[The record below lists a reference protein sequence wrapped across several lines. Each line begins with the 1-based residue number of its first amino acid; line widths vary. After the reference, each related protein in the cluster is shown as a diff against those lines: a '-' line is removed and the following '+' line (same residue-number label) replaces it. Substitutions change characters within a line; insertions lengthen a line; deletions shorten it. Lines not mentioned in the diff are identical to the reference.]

1 MKQKSKQKPLF
12 FYVMLIGLLLGITA
26 CGASEPKEEEVVTVE
41 DNRVPVEVAH
51 VEKGKIDLVFVYS
64 GNLESVDD
72 INVFPEAAGK
82 IKELLV
88 EEGDVVKTG
97 DPIAI
102 IESDV
107 YEIQLKQAKA
117 NVKNAQLQLA
127 KMTLGSRPVEIATA
141 QAAVQLA
148 RAALEDVSKIDDNE
162 LTKAAANI
170 ARAQSALRKA
180 QSDYDK
186 IAWAGDVGE
195 TREAL
200 ALEEATIAYENA
212 LASYN
217 LDTTPGDARLAP
229 LMVQV
234 AQAELNLALTLQPF
248 REIDFAI
255 AKAGIE
261 QAEVGI
267 EMAQLQ
273 LDNTVIEAPFDGIVA
288 ELNIAKGSNVGP
300 QVPIAR
306 FVTQAVEVK
315 VNVEESRI
323 GLVKPGQFAAIRVP
337 AFPGKDFAA
346 VVTTIS
352 PVANKDTRTFSITVM
367 PQDDEGVLR
376 GGMFANVSLLID
388 EKDDTILT
396 PLTSITLTDNDKV
409 VYVVTAEQ
417 TVVQRTIVT
426 GIQDNERIEILS
438 GLEEGDTVVVA
449 GQPNLID
456 GALVEVVNEG

>member
-1 MKQKSKQKPLF
+1 
-12 FYVMLIGLLLGITA
+12 
-26 CGASEPKEEEVVTVE
+26 
-41 DNRVPVEVAH
+41 
-51 VEKGKIDLVFVYS
+51 
-64 GNLESVDD
+64 
-72 INVFPEAAGK
+72 
-82 IKELLV
+82 
-88 EEGDVVKTG
+88 
-97 DPIAI
+97 
-102 IESDV
+102 V